1 MDGVS
6 ELAHALSGFVRR
18 AVIAAAAAA
27 LVAGAVSASA
37 ANAAPAAPAAS
48 GPAWRVSAV
57 LPGAA
62 EPVTLT
68 AISASGA
75 RDAWAAGI
83 GDTAAGLLLERWNG
97 STWKQF
103 AAPAGFGGGVADY
116 VIRSTSP
123 TNMWTFPIVG
133 NTTYGLHWNGR
144 SWAKFTFR
152 NVVIGTAAV
161 FGPKSV
167 WVFGS
172 KVPTSAPYVAYY
184 NGRAWKQW
192 SLPVSP
198 NSVTALSFSDIWGMG
213 QTSKGTDIAVHWNGR
228 AWKTLTI
235 PTLPKFHKIPWF
247 AYYAAAT
254 SAHDLWILDG
264 LALNL
269 ASGTSPP
276 GATLLHWNGSK
287 WSVAAKNS
295 SWWLYG
301 LTPDGHGGFWLT
313 GEKNQPVG
321 VALFNT
327 YIVHRSGGR
336 WTAQKPPTPHGYTS
350 DTAGL
355 ITPIPGTHSF
365 WALGQLTSAGNL
377 FGSVAILRY
386 G

>member
-1 MDGVS
+1 
-6 ELAHALSGFVRR
+6 
-18 AVIAAAAAA
+18 
-27 LVAGAVSASA
+27 VAGAVSASA
-37 ANAAPAAPAAS
+37 AHAAPAAPTAAAS
-48 GPAWRVSAV
+48 GPAWKVFTVVSGNAF
-57 LPGAA
+57 
-62 EPVTLT
+62 PVTFT
-68 AISASGA
+68 AISASGP

-83 GDTAAGLLLERWNG
+83 GSAAAGLRLERWNG

-103 AAPAGFGGGVADY
+103 PAPAGFGGGVGDY

-152 NVVIGTAAV
+152 NVLIGQAAV

-172 KVPTSAPYVAYY
+172 TVAASAPYVAYY
-184 NGRAWKQW
+184 NGRAWKRW
-192 SLPVSP
+192 PLPVSP
-198 NSVTALSFSDIWGMG
+198 SSVTALSFSDIWGMG
-213 QTSKGTDIAVHWNGR
+213 QTSKGTDIAVHWNAR

-247 AYYAAAT
+247 AYYATAT
-254 SAHDLWILDG
+254 SSHDLWVLDG
-264 LALNL
+264 LALDQ
-269 ASGTSPP
+269 AQGTSPP

-301 LTPDGHGGFWLT
+301 LTPDGHGGFWMT
-313 GEKNQPVG
+313 GEKTQQVG

-327 YIVHRSGGR
+327 YIAHYSSGR
-336 WTAQKPPTPHGYTS
+336 WTAQKAPSRPGYTGAI
-350 DTAGL
+350 AGL

-365 WALGQLTSAGNL
+365 WALGQLTSPGNL
-377 FGSVAILRY
+377 FGSAAILRY